1 MLAYLKLKT
10 NDEELYETNYLE
22 ELKQKQTKFSKLQY
36 TVCKYYYNFIAKL
49 KYHMNIITVKQIYDA
64 YLFILPFS
72 DLSKD
77 TKLEKCV
84 KKVKILMQRYNIQS
98 LVAEDNLKQSEKFKK
113 IIEPETKKIHI
124 LDGRGIMPYLIQE
137 TLENILKRQGS
148 KTELED
154 LYICVKENKPLH
166 IENIIYLMKYF
177 KNINIVTP
185 NIKEFQRVADKIEEN
200 ENIIITVTNNKK
212 KSLKKA
218 KVIVNF
224 DLLENE
230 INKYIIYREAVIL
243 TIDEKGFYE
252 SNTFNGIQIRRIG
265 IDASNEIKDF
275 FEQYNLLDDNE
286 LSALYES
293 RINQKQG
300 LSQIKQQMKK
310 DEIKVTKLYGKN
322 GSL

>member
-10 NDEELYETNYLE
+10 KDEELYETNYLE
-22 ELKQKQTKFSKLQY
+22 ELKQKQTKLSKLQY
-36 TVCKYYYNFIAKL
+36 VICKFYYNFIVKL
-49 KYHMNIITVKQIYDA
+49 KYYINAITVKQIYDA

-72 DLSKD
+72 DLSKV

-84 KKVKILMQRYNIQS
+84 KKVKNLMHRYNIQS
-98 LVAEDNLKQSEKFKK
+98 LVAEDNLKQCEKFKK
-113 IIEPETKKIHI
+113 IIESEVKKVHI

-137 TLENILKRQGS
+137 ILENILQRQGL

-154 LYICVKENKPLH
+154 LYICVKENIPLYT
-166 IENIIYLMKYF
+166 ENIIYLMKYF

-185 NIKEFQRVADKIEEN
+185 NIKEFQKLADKIEKKED
-200 ENIIITVTNNKK
+200 IIITVTNNKK
-212 KSLKKA
+212 KSLKRA

-243 TIDEKGFYE
+243 SIDERGFYE
-252 SNTFNGIQIRRIG
+252 SNTFSGIQIRRIG
-265 IDASNEIKDF
+265 IDTSNEIKNF
-275 FEQYNLLDDNE
+275 FEQYNLLENNE
-286 LSALYES
+286 LSTLYES
-293 RINQKQG
+293 KINKKQG
-300 LSQIKQQMKK
+300 LLQIKQQMQK

>member
-22 ELKQKQTKFSKLQY
+22 ELKQKQTKLSKLQY
-36 TVCKYYYNFIAKL
+36 IICKYYYIFIAKL
-49 KYHMNIITVKQIYDA
+49 KCYINIITVKQIYDA

-72 DLSKD
+72 DLNKV
-77 TKLEKCV
+77 TKLEKCI

-113 IIEPETKKIHI
+113 IIETETKKVHI

-137 TLENILKRQGS
+137 ILENILQRQGS

-166 IENIIYLMKYF
+166 TENIIYLMKYF

-185 NIKEFQRVADKIEEN
+185 KIKEFQKLADKIEKK

-218 KVIVNF
+218 KVIVSF
-224 DLLENE
+224 DLQKSE
-230 INKYIIYREAVIL
+230 IDKYIIYREAIIL

-252 SNTFNGIQIRRIG
+252 SNTFNGIQIRRIE
-265 IDASNEIKDF
+265 IDTSDEIKDF
-275 FEQYNLLDDNE
+275 FEKYNLLENNE
-286 LSALYES
+286 LATLYES
-293 RINQKQG
+293 KINKKQG
-300 LSQIKQQMKK
+300 LLQIKQQMQK
-310 DEIKVTKLYGKN
+310 DEIKVIKLYGKN
-322 GSL
+322 GTL

>member
-10 NDEELYETNYLE
+10 KDEELYETNYLE

-36 TVCKYYYNFIAKL
+36 VICKYYYNFIVKL
-49 KYHMNIITVKQIYDA
+49 KYYINIITVKQIYNA

-72 DLSKD
+72 DLSKV
-77 TKLEKCV
+77 TKLEKCI
-84 KKVKILMQRYNIQS
+84 KKVKKLMQKYNIQS
-98 LVAEDNLKQSEKFKK
+98 LVVEDNLKQSEKFNK
-113 IIEPETKKIHI
+113 ITESETKKVHI

-137 TLENILKRQGS
+137 TLENILQRQGS
-148 KTELED
+148 KIELED

-166 IENIIYLMKYF
+166 TENIIYLMKYF

-185 NIKEFQRVADKIEEN
+185 NIKEFQRLADKIEEN

-224 DLLENE
+224 DLQKSE
-230 INKYIIYREAVIL
+230 INKYIIYREAIIL

-252 SNTFNGIQIRRIG
+252 SNTFNGIQIRKIG
-265 IDASNEIKDF
+265 IDTSNEIKDF
-275 FEQYNLLDDNE
+275 FEQYNLLENNE
-286 LSALYES
+286 LATLYES
-293 RINQKQG
+293 RINKKQG
-300 LSQIKQQMKK
+300 LLQIKQQMQKN
-310 DEIKVTKLYGKN
+310 EIKVIKLYGKN
-322 GSL
+322 GTL

>member
-36 TVCKYYYNFIAKL
+36 TICKYYYNFIAKL

-77 TKLEKCV
+77 TKLEKCI

-218 KVIVNF
+218 SS
-224 DLLENE
+224 
-230 INKYIIYREAVIL
+230 
-243 TIDEKGFYE
+243 T
-252 SNTFNGIQIRRIG
+252 
-265 IDASNEIKDF
+265 
-275 FEQYNLLDDNE
+275 
-286 LSALYES
+286 SA
-293 RINQKQG
+293 
-300 LSQIKQQMKK
+300 
-310 DEIKVTKLYGKN
+310 
-322 GSL
+322 

>member
-22 ELKQKQTKFSKLQY
+22 ELNQKQTKFSKLQY
-36 TVCKYYYNFIAKL
+36 TICKYYYNFIAKL

-77 TKLEKCV
+77 TKLEKCI

-218 KVIVNF
+218 KVIVKI
-224 DLLENE
+224 DL
-230 INKYIIYREAVIL
+230 K
-243 TIDEKGFYE
+243 
-252 SNTFNGIQIRRIG
+252 
-265 IDASNEIKDF
+265 
-275 FEQYNLLDDNE
+275 
-286 LSALYES
+286 
-293 RINQKQG
+293 
-300 LSQIKQQMKK
+300 
-310 DEIKVTKLYGKN
+310 
-322 GSL
+322 

>member
-77 TKLEKCV
+77 TKLEKCI

-113 IIEPETKKIHI
+113 IIELENKKVHI

-166 IENIIYLMKYF
+166 AENIIYLMKYF
-177 KNINIVTP
+177 KNINVVTP

-265 IDASNEIKDF
+265 IDASNEI
-275 FEQYNLLDDNE
+275 
-286 LSALYES
+286 
-293 RINQKQG
+293 
-300 LSQIKQQMKK
+300 
-310 DEIKVTKLYGKN
+310 
-322 GSL
+322 

>member
-1 MLAYLKLKT
+1 
-10 NDEELYETNYLE
+10 
-22 ELKQKQTKFSKLQY
+22 
-36 TVCKYYYNFIAKL
+36 
-49 KYHMNIITVKQIYDA
+49 MNIITVKQIYDA

-77 TKLEKCV
+77 TKLEKCI

-224 DLLENE
+224 DLQENE

-265 IDASNEIKDF
+265 IDTSNEIKDF